1 VRNKR
6 VLYARNDIP
15 STEYYQKLLS
25 FRESRQRVFD
35 ELSPVET
42 RLSVPGKVIHL
53 VRFGDEA
60 NHKYLPY
67 YKSRDFREIHL
78 AQDSFKEHSIRNLV
92 DVLESLVSEFEASS
106 PIPHEDDDDDD
117 ISVQSEN
124 SFGGDI
130 SDEPWFEMCSYPRGI
145 LASWI
150 PIIFAIAAGEPR
162 VLVMFY
168 FLLNTSFSFLTNRF
182 VV

>member
-1 VRNKR
+1 MRNKR

-15 STEYYQKLLS
+15 STEYHQKLLS

-42 RLSVPGKVIHL
+42 RLSVPGKVVHL

-60 NHKYLPY
+60 KNKHLPY
-67 YKSRDFREIHL
+67 YKSRHFREIHL

-92 DVLESLVSEFEASS
+92 DILEIIVSEFETSS
-106 PIPHEDDDDDD
+106 RGPHEDDDDDD

-145 LASWI
+145 LASWV

-162 VLVMFY
+162 VLVIF
-168 FLLNTSFSFLTNRF
+168 
-182 VV
+182 